1 MKKTILLLFILL
13 SANIFANTE
22 KNTTPTIT
30 ADVALNTILNNSIQ
44 VIIDAKTSNPNI
56 SHNEMKQIIN
66 THFLPFIDTSFSA
79 KNTLPTYWEDL
90 TPSQKINLEQ
100 YIVNSLINDY
110 SGVLSSFNNFENI
123 EIIVDPNIKTRDNKA
138 IVTLEFRIDEQNKP
152 LLMAAK
158 MVKHQHWK
166 IYDVVF
172 SGVSLVKN
180 YAAQFN
186 SYIKRKGFEAFV
198 DKYLNKT

>member
-1 MKKTILLLFILL
+1 
-13 SANIFANTE
+13 
-22 KNTTPTIT
+22 
-30 ADVALNTILNNSIQ
+30 
-44 VIIDAKTSNPNI
+44 
-56 SHNEMKQIIN
+56 
-66 THFLPFIDTSFSA
+66 
-79 KNTLPTYWEDL
+79 
-90 TPSQKINLEQ
+90 
-100 YIVNSLINDY
+100 
-110 SGVLSSFNNFENI
+110 
-123 EIIVDPNIKTRDNKA
+123 
-138 IVTLEFRIDEQNKP
+138 
-152 LLMAAK
+152 MAAK